1 MDISPKYTKPADDTG
16 DSRYIKQG
24 NGEETDNLITVDPD
38 NIIVKDYM
46 GGAWNLR

>member
-1 MDISPKYTKPADDTG
+1 MIQVID
-16 DSRYIKQG
+16 RYIKQG